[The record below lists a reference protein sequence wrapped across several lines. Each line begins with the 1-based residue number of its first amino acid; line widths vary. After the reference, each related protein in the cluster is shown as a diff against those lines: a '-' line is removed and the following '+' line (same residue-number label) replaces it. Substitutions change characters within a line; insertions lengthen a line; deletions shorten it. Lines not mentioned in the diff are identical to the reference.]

1 MPVLVISK
9 HSQIE
14 FTLFRFADTDVW
26 SYEYQIFGR
35 VRRGKLP
42 GSLIQADASAQLGVI
57 IDHDML
63 DQNDNPG
70 RLV

>member
-1 MPVLVISK
+1 MPILVISK

-14 FTLFRFADTDVW
+14 FTLFRFADTDDW
-26 SYEYQIFGR
+26 SYEYEIFGR

-42 GSLIQADASAQLGVI
+42 GSLIQVDAATQLGVM

-63 DQNDNPG
+63 GQNEEPE
-70 RLV
+70 